1 MKTMKP
7 ISNADQL
14 GQDKISKLIIRF
26 SIPAVIG
33 MVVQAIYNIVDRIF
47 IGNSVGP
54 LGIAGITVSF
64 PIMLILMA
72 VGMLIAVGAT
82 SLISIK
88 LGQGK
93 PEEAEK
99 IMGNAALLL
108 VASALAISL
117 FGLVFINPLLRFFGA
132 SPNVLPYAR
141 DYMSIILFGSAFQAI
156 SFGMNNFIR
165 ADGSPRIA
173 MATMLIGAILNIIL
187 DPIFIFTLGM
197 GVRGAALATV
207 LAQSVS
213 AAWVLSYFLTGK
225 SSLQFRR
232 NNFQPEVKIIA
243 GIVAIGSAPF
253 AVQMA
258 NSVLMV
264 ILNNSLLRYGGDL
277 AISTM
282 GIAQSISTMIL
293 MPIFGISQGVQPII
307 GYNYGAGKFDR
318 VIETLKLAAISATS
332 VALVGFL
339 AIRFFPHQL
348 IGLFGKSDTALLSM
362 GVVALRT
369 YLMFLPVVGFQIV
382 CSQYFQ
388 ATGKP
393 KQAMFLSLSRQV
405 LLLIPAIIILPR
417 LFGLDGIWMAGPVA
431 DFGATTLT
439 LVWISREVKLQLAK
453 LLPEGV

>member
-1 MKTMKP
+1 MNQMQ
-7 ISNADQL
+7 NAEQL
-14 GQDKISKLIIRF
+14 GQDKISKLILRF

-33 MVVQAIYNIVDRIF
+33 MVVQSIYNIVDRIF
-47 IGNSVGP
+47 IGQSVGA

-72 VGMLIAVGAT
+72 VGMLVAVGAT

-93 PEEAEK
+93 PEEAEN

-108 VASALAISL
+108 VASAVTISF
-117 FGLVFINPLLRFFGA
+117 FGLVFINPLLGFFGA
-132 SPNVLPYAR
+132 SSSVLPYAR
-141 DYMSIILFGSAFQAI
+141 DYMGIILFGSVFQAI

-165 ADGSPRIA
+165 AEGNPRIA
-173 MATMLIGAILNIIL
+173 MATMLIGALLNIIL
-187 DPIFIFTLGM
+187 DPIFIFGLGM
-197 GVRGAALATV
+197 GVKGAALATV

-225 SSLQFRR
+225 SDLKFRR
-232 NNFQPEVKIIA
+232 KNFRPKASIIG
-243 GIVAIGSAPF
+243 GIAAIGSAPF

-258 NSVLMV
+258 NSGLMV
-264 ILNNSLLRYGGDL
+264 ILNNSLLHYGGDL

-307 GYNYGAGKFDR
+307 GYNYGAQKFDR
-318 VIETLKLAAISATS
+318 VIETLKLAALSATT
-332 VALVGFL
+332 VALLGFL
-339 AIRFFPHQL
+339 TIRFFPHQL
-348 IGLFGKSDTALLSM
+348 IMLFSKEDTALIAM

-369 YLMFLPVVGFQIV
+369 YLLFLPLVGLQIV

-417 LFGLDGIWMAGPVA
+417 YFGLNGIWMAGPVA

-453 LLPEGV
+453 LLPEGA